1 MKHHSI
7 KIITVMLGAAM
18 SFAACGNKEE
28 IYSTTHPIVGKWQY
42 QSATAE
48 IIHFGTGDTDTV
60 FDLGDSAPWKNI
72 VFLPDYTAVIEVQSE
87 DTVVPPS
94 YVIKTFKW
102 YPGFETAWSKVVE
115 LYSEGGFYAG
125 IYIEENSNGI
135 LKFRTSG
142 PADFDAH
149 NQVCYHYT
157 YSCRPNKSPTHSTY

>member
-60 FDLGDSAPWKNI
+60 FDLGASAPWKDMI
-72 VFLPDYTAVIEVQSE
+72 FLPNYTAVIEVQSE

-94 YVIKTFKW
+94 YVKKDFRW
-102 YPGFETAWSKVVE
+102 SPGFEDSWNKVVG
-115 LYSEGGFYAG
+115 LSSEDGFYTR
-125 IYIEENSNGI
+125 IHIEEKNNGI
-135 LKFRTSG
+135 LKILTPG
-142 PADFDAH
+142 PADLDAQ
-149 NQVCYHYT
+149 NQVWYHYT
-157 YSCRPNKSPTHSTY
+157 YSYNPNN